1 MKTVFEFYTDGSGRH
16 RWRRTSGKEIVESQ
30 QGYSY
35 PSEAIDNA
43 RRHGYELPIEELV
56 IHPEKNTP
64 KKKNGKATKAN

>member
-16 RWRRTSGKEIVESQ
+16 RWRRTSGKEVVESQ

-43 RRHGYELPIEELV
+43 RRHGYELPITDTE
-56 IHPEKNTP
+56 TP
-64 KKKNGKATKAN
+64 PATTKTLKSNKKK